1 MPNKVTL
8 DLGALNIRNFP
19 RELLRRCKIRAL
31 EMDISLRDLVIEAL
45 SRYVTSAKD
54 RKGKW

>member
-1 MPNKVTL
+1 MTNKVTL
-8 DLGALNIRNFP
+8 DLSALNIRNFP

-31 EMDISLRDLVIEAL
+31 EMDVSLRDLVIEAL

>member
-1 MPNKVTL
+1 MPNKATL
-8 DLGALNIRNFP
+8 DLSALNIRNFP

-54 RKGKW
+54 R

>member
-1 MPNKVTL
+1 MPNKATL
-8 DLGALNIRNFP
+8 DLSALNIRNFP

-45 SRYVTSAKD
+45 RHYVGNSTN